1 MSSSRSLRP
10 WPRRC
15 TTPHED
21 RGRPRPGRRRASCT
35 TRPSSGR
42 LLLPSR
48 CSSVCTKKS
57 PAGGGLPP
65 WHSRR
70 GRRSGYSD
78 TPWSMLADV
87 APMVPSLAVPEP
99 QMVDQ
104 LVAMVSST
112 SILWCP
118 SRLSQCPR
126 SPGHPAFLVR
136 FSVSRRRRNSW
147 WKCLS
152 LLTSFSDFVRWEET
166 YRRTGHTWLVG
177 FEWCL
182 TTSPGRYINTG
193 PGPRRRPWYRA
204 ASVPVH
210 RQSGGN
216 PWLRLSRQLRTVQ
229 TVQFWGVRSE
239 LQRQVPAVSQSVVN
253 FPVILQRRRSWVRGA
268 LFDSG
273 YMFCVSKGDFWKNF
287 WIST

>member
-21 RGRPRPGRRRASCT
+21 RGRPGPGRRASCT
-35 TRPSSGR
+35 TRTRTGR

-48 CSSVCTKKS
+48 CSSACTKKS
-57 PAGGGLPP
+57 PVEGGLPA
-65 WHSRR
+65 WQSRR

-78 TPWSMLADV
+78 TPWS
-87 APMVPSLAVPEP
+87 SLPTSLP
-99 QMVDQ
+99 WCP
-104 LVAMVSST
+104 LLLYLSRRWWTSWWPWSST
-112 SILWCP
+112 SILCCP

-136 FSVSRRRRNSW
+136 FSEPQKAEQLVEVPVPAP
-147 WKCLS
+147 
-152 LLTSFSDFVRWEET
+152 SFSDWVRWEET
-166 YRRTGHTWLVG
+166 YRCTGHTWLGG

-182 TTSPGRYINTG
+182 TASPGRYINTG
-193 PGPRRRPWYRA
+193 PGPRRRPWHRA

-216 PWLRLSRQLRTVQ
+216 LWLRLSRQLRPVQ
-229 TVQFWGVRSE
+229 TVQFWGVRGE
-239 LQRQVPAVSQSVVN
+239 LQRQVPAVAN
-253 FPVILQRRRSWVRGA
+253 RL
-268 LFDSG
+268 
-273 YMFCVSKGDFWKNF
+273 
-287 WIST
+287 